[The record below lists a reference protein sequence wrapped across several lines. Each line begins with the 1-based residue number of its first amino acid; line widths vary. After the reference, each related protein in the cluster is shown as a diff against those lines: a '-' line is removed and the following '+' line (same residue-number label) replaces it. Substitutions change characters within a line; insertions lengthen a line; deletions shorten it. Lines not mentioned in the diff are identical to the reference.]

1 MEARISE
8 AELIADLIAAQGSG
22 AVDLRSG
29 ATTQEIMTI
38 KGWSEKKAR
47 AWIKTQRQAG
57 TLAPIRVWRE
67 RIDEVLTL
75 VPAYKVVQDATG

>member
-1 MEARISE
+1 
-8 AELIADLIAAQGSG
+8 
-22 AVDLRSG
+22 
-29 ATTQEIMTI
+29 MTI
-38 KGWSEKKAR
+38 KGWSEKKTR